1 MGDSGANGLSYYTLE
16 QLADPFIKDLALS
29 DVTVTNL
36 ATLLALVVQTLDSAM
51 RHLNNWGLFER

>member
-36 ATLLALVVQTLDSAM
+36 ATLLALVVQRWIALST
-51 RHLNNWGLFER
+51 G